1 MRLFLPHK
9 FLCPIVGV
17 AYMLS
22 LPPSLSLCLSLTPPP
37 PPPPPAHACV
47 SVYSTMRLFLLYK
60 TMHLQLLCGRKS
72 LIFLHTERESLSITD
87 QLEGRRQ
94 YYKSLPGAFRA
105 ILYVIWRW

>member
-9 FLCPIVGV
+9 SLCPIVGV

-22 LPPSLSLCLSLTPPP
+22 LSPPP
-37 PPPPPAHACV
+37 LSVYLPPGACV
-47 SVYSTMRLFLLYK
+47 SVYRTMRLFLLYK

-72 LIFLHTERESLSITD
+72 LIFLHIERETLSITD

-94 YYKSLPGAFRA
+94 YYNSLPGAFRA